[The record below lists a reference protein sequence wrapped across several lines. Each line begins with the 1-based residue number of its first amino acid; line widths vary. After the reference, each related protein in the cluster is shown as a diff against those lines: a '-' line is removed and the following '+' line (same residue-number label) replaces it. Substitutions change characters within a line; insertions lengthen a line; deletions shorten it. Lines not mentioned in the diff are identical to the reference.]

1 MLLFSFSASVD
12 LLFIKIKYLIFKM
25 KSTKFIFTFLIA
37 FFSINLSIA
46 NKVNADLVPISSK
59 SQKFSAWCNFP
70 KNKCKVTISNDRL
83 IIDKHKGG
91 KGVSFKDIFSYEKF
105 EEEYQLSNYK
115 KNPETV
121 WIHQFEYQK
130 NDGSFSTAKIMFN
143 NEKSDARFS
152 VAIDSSI

>member
-1 MLLFSFSASVD
+1 
-12 LLFIKIKYLIFKM
+12 M
-25 KSTKFIFTFLIA
+25 KSSKLIFTFLIS
-37 FFSINLSIA
+37 FFSINLSIS

>member
-1 MLLFSFSASVD
+1 
-12 LLFIKIKYLIFKM
+12 M

-37 FFSINLSIA
+37 FFSIHLSIS

-115 KNPETV
+115 KT
-121 WIHQFEYQK
+121 K
-130 NDGSFSTAKIMFN
+130 NIISWKI
-143 NEKSDARFS
+143 AQY
-152 VAIDSSI
+152 